1 MGAPLRVGLPVGRRR
16 RPTVCRVSTVP
27 VAAAYAGIGFCV
39 FPLIWIHIASVTLQ
53 STWEQHQHMPHNL
66 PFPYVRTNSS
76 SQDRLGTHS
85 TPLKIHQSKP
95 AIEVAPTS
103 APDLV
108 PQSTLPDTLS
118 PGPASPAQT
127 RLAKLSCSAFGGPEQ
142 AQEMVYWQDIP
153 SDTTFKSPFREA
165 TAQGP
170 GWSRKYVVRRITLLE
185 FNSSSAQ
192 LSWIL
197 TFLQTFE
204 FDRAG
209 FNNKRMSMETTLAL
223 AVAMGR
229 TLVLPPAIR
238 MKRMDNNTGQKS
250 HLHFGDFFPLFELA
264 AEHRFIDII
273 SMQQFLEFE
282 AIQQGSLRHKR
293 FPNKGPFYPP
303 GNRTDWNECSPK
315 EYLALAD
322 YLRNTTYS
330 PPWDPS
336 VCIAAFP
343 SSGNVSELVP
353 VIDLLNET
361 YLEGNSD
368 IEFPTPVNSSLHERV
383 HEIIGNRQHLCIYDE
398 VMQRE
403 PIVHFRCDYD
413 TGYRLLTHFYTFVF
427 FQDWRLDLWMKRFMR
442 DHGKLIPHRRP
453 FIVTSHVLILLRIDA
468 RRTDHWHG
476 PVL

>member
-1 MGAPLRVGLPVGRRR
+1 LFLR
-16 RPTVCRVSTVP
+16 
-27 VAAAYAGIGFCV
+27 
-39 FPLIWIHIASVTLQ
+39 
-53 STWEQHQHMPHNL
+53 
-66 PFPYVRTNSS
+66 
-76 SQDRLGTHS
+76 
-85 TPLKIHQSKP
+85 
-95 AIEVAPTS
+95 
-103 APDLV
+103 
-108 PQSTLPDTLS
+108 
-118 PGPASPAQT
+118 
-127 RLAKLSCSAFGGPEQ
+127 
-142 AQEMVYWQDIP
+142 
-153 SDTTFKSPFREA
+153 
-165 TAQGP
+165 
-170 GWSRKYVVRRITLLE
+170 
-185 FNSSSAQ
+185 Q
-192 LSWIL
+192 LSWTL
-197 TFLQTFE
+197 AFLQTFE

-209 FNNKRMSMETTLAL
+209 FNNKRMSMETTVAL
-223 AVAMGR
+223 SVAMGR
-229 TLVLPPAIR
+229 TLVLPPGIR

-250 HLHFGDFFPLFELA
+250 HLHFGDFFPMFEVA

-282 AIQQGSLRHKR
+282 AIQQGSLRHTH
-293 FPNKGPFYPP
+293 FPNEGPFYPP
-303 GNRTDWNECSPK
+303 GNRTDWNGCSPD
-315 EYLALAD
+315 EYLTLVD

-330 PPWDPS
+330 PPWDPT

-343 SSGNVSELVP
+343 SSRNVSELVP

-361 YLEGNSD
+361 YLEGNSA

-413 TGYRLLTHFYTFVF
+413 TGYRLLAHFYTFVF

-468 RRTDHWHG
+468 RRTDNWHG